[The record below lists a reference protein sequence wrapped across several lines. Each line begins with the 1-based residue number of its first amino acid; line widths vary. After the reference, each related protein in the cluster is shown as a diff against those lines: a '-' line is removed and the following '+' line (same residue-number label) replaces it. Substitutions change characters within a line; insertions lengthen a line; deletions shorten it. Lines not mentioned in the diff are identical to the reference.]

1 MAKKIITAQM
11 MDDLFID
18 AMGGDSTAEAEYRDL
33 ARLLAKRS
41 NQQMLEQ
48 ERADI
53 TGESYRRAQSF
64 LGDQSRFRENN
75 KKTDITDL
83 RSQVDE
89 MLAFQSGRDYSLSY
103 ARKSIEEIENLS
115 ESMRAAGV
123 DTGDET
129 VMFWMNELFKTGAW
143 QEYKKAHGRSTNL
156 IQQAQEQ
163 FKAGKTVDDLL
174 AAYNDYKE
182 KRDDLPTSWEKFA
195 VASW

>member
-1 MAKKIITAQM
+1 
-11 MDDLFID
+11 
-18 AMGGDSTAEAEYRDL
+18 
-33 ARLLAKRS
+33 
-41 NQQMLEQ
+41 
-48 ERADI
+48 
-53 TGESYRRAQSF
+53 
-64 LGDQSRFRENN
+64 
-75 KKTDITDL
+75 
-83 RSQVDE
+83 
-89 MLAFQSGRDYSLSY
+89 
-103 ARKSIEEIENLS
+103 
-115 ESMRAAGV
+115 MRAAGV